1 MSCLIHVMWLMM
13 GFPNIKIDWIVF
25 PMSIHSNATRPF
37 FIEAKQ
43 VYTNTHTHIQYTH
56 TYTIM

>member
-1 MSCLIHVMWLMM
+1 MSCLITCNVINDGISLYK
-13 GFPNIKIDWIVF
+13 NCVF
-25 PMSIHSNATRPF
+25 PMSVHSNATRPF
-37 FIEAKQ
+37 FIEAEQ